1 MAVKYRCPK
10 CEKRF
15 IDWGAEKLG
24 FVCPECEGEKLLE
37 VSHSA
42 AKDQARVKKP
52 AKRKKKKKAVV
63 VSPKAAVE
71 ASPVKESGEGFEGL
85 AGGDIDKIDEFQD
98 TAITD
103 AEEEGAA
110 GVDSKAIKDIKKSEA
125 PEKAEKPSG
134 KS

>member
-63 VSPKAAVE
+63 ASPAAAVE
-71 ASPVKESGEGFEGL
+71 ASRVKESGEGFEGL
-85 AGGDIDKIDEFQD
+85 AGPDIDKIDEFHD
-98 TAITD
+98 TAITE
-103 AEEEGAA
+103 AEEEGGA
-110 GVDSKAIKDIKKSEA
+110 GIDSKVIKDIKKSEA
-125 PEKAEKPSG
+125 SDEAEKASD

>member
-24 FVCPECEGEKLLE
+24 FVCPDCEGEKLLE

-63 VSPKAAVE
+63 ASRAAAVE
-71 ASPVKESGEGFEGL
+71 ATPAKDSSEGFEEL
-85 AGGDIDKIDEFQD
+85 ASSDIDKIDEFKD

-103 AEEEGAA
+103 AEEEGGADIKTA
-110 GVDSKAIKDIKKSEA
+110 VIKDIKESE
-125 PEKAEKPSG
+125 ESDKAK
-134 KS
+134 